1 MGGSALAP
9 SQKQATDPPPTPDE
23 ATGAGISERRTDG
36 RTKKRLFLFLK
47 PSFLLSFPRCCCP
60 IQSSSSRVHVRGS
73 VESTSTHTYSTHA
86 RRHRN
91 FAKKRERRSRAR
103 LLLLREV
110 RICESGSGGRKES
123 YYYSLSSEK
132 GSSGEIPVECGALLP
147 RSSVYLERE
156 RCVRSLSAKRTGRN
170 GGGGRRTRLWPRK
183 NCADEGKRES
193 ACGEPGCA
201 RLCPAIPFFL
211 REKKGAQIFVTVISP
226 SLPPSR

>member
-123 YYYSLSSEK
+123 YYYSRSSEK
-132 GSSGEIPVECGALLP
+132 GSSGEIPV
-147 RSSVYLERE
+147 SVE
-156 RCVRSLSAKRTGRN
+156 RCYHVRPCT
-170 GGGGRRTRLWPRK
+170 
-183 NCADEGKRES
+183 
-193 ACGEPGCA
+193 
-201 RLCPAIPFFL
+201 
-211 REKKGAQIFVTVISP
+211 
-226 SLPPSR
+226 